1 MNAEADTLIHNTRR
15 DFLKLG
21 VLAGGGLVLGIGF
34 FLLQKVLES
43 GTVVFRAD
51 PVLLAWV
58 PTALMATAAILLIS
72 RTR

>member
-1 MNAEADTLIHNTRR
+1 
-15 DFLKLG
+15 
-21 VLAGGGLVLGIGF
+21 
-34 FLLQKVLES
+34 
-43 GTVVFRAD
+43 VVFRAD

>member
-1 MNAEADTLIHNTRR
+1 
-15 DFLKLG
+15 
-21 VLAGGGLVLGIGF
+21 VLGIGF
-34 FLLQKVLES
+34 FLLQKVLET